1 MSEPTLAAIAAA
13 AAGGVAADPAVVA
26 APTPAPAAAPAAHT
40 PVQSAAARLASAQE
54 QARAAAAELEA
65 AEADARVTGVERP
78 HLSGS
83 TALEL
88 AVLAFPGGVT
98 GAQLT
103 AMAAVARKDD
113 EPGFRAHLLTA
124 RAEAAAPATIATASA
139 STTLAKPGAADPE
152 RGGRLKAAAEAQ
164 NGKAAPKA

>member
-1 MSEPTLAAIAAA
+1 MSESTLAAVAAA
-13 AAGGVAADPAVVA
+13 AAGGAPAQPAAA
-26 APTPAPAAAPAAHT
+26 ATPAPAPVAAAPATT
-40 PVQSAAARLASAQE
+40 PVQSAAARLASAQD

-98 GAQLT
+98 GEQLT

-113 EPGFRAHLLTA
+113 EAGFRAHLLTA
-124 RAEAAAPATIATASA
+124 RAQTVAPAPITTAAAT
-139 STTLAKPGAADPE
+139 TTLAKPGATDPE
-152 RGGRLKAAAEAQ
+152 RGGRLTAAAEAQ